1 MPADYLDPDKFLVSI
16 QQARYKEIP
25 SNYRK
30 LGSAQIEDIN
40 HDLLCSEFTSHQ
52 ETGIRPACVVPY
64 ELYVDGVLS
73 ADGTKFELSMTAGN
87 QVHGQNAVGA
97 PFNVYLQNLNDE
109 NATNPG
115 MQAATYVV
123 KPRDTLREEFPLT
136 LFANSR
142 YSIDV
147 QAPNGFYRSL
157 AVPLQIICRCVQHM
171 SQWDRPYLA
180 T

>member
-1 MPADYLDPDKFLVSI
+1 VGGQSLDGLRHTLAGSRITRRNHTRVTELPADYLDPDKFLVSI

-73 ADGTKFELSMTAGN
+73 ADGSKFELSMTAGN
-87 QVHGQNAVGA
+87 QVHGQ
-97 PFNVYLQNLNDE
+97 
-109 NATNPG
+109 
-115 MQAATYVV
+115 M
-123 KPRDTLREEFPLT
+123 RRELPSMST
-136 LFANSR
+136 SR
-142 YSIDV
+142 I
-147 QAPNGFYRSL
+147 
-157 AVPLQIICRCVQHM
+157 
-171 SQWDRPYLA
+171 
-180 T
+180 

>member
-1 MPADYLDPDKFLVSI
+1 
-16 QQARYKEIP
+16 
-25 SNYRK
+25 
-30 LGSAQIEDIN
+30 
-40 HDLLCSEFTSHQ
+40 
-52 ETGIRPACVVPY
+52 
-64 ELYVDGVLS
+64 
-73 ADGTKFELSMTAGN
+73 
-87 QVHGQNAVGA
+87 
-97 PFNVYLQNLNDE
+97 
-109 NATNPG
+109 